1 MKTGKILSL
10 PINEILCNNFDYWWF
25 NKYYEENGYNKLNE
39 IGLDINF
46 NKHYNHGIEIRF
58 LDHINDNKK
67 IYESFEFIIYLMDYI
82 LENDFINT
90 FGNPIIDK
98 KWNSLLL
105 NIMKYGKEYTLTNDE
120 KKLYQKMLHL
130 FKL

>member
-1 MKTGKILSL
+1 MIAVYGSPDPFSLFNEYSNKNNFSKSSQRCAISRYIGIGTYNSDIMKTGKILSL

-67 IYESFEFIIYLMDYI
+67 YMNL
-82 LENDFINT
+82 
-90 FGNPIIDK
+90 
-98 KWNSLLL
+98 
-105 NIMKYGKEYTLTNDE
+105 
-120 KKLYQKMLHL
+120 
-130 FKL
+130 